1 MQKHTCTWST
11 FKCSG
16 WRAESEI
23 KEEVDRRVQEALAAS
38 RLADRDATA
47 KAKPAGQQKRAR
59 SSDKHADQENTG
71 RFVRLIFVP

>member
-1 MQKHTCTWST
+1 M
-11 FKCSG
+11 
-16 WRAESEI
+16 
-23 KEEVDRRVQEALAAS
+23 DRRVQEALAAS